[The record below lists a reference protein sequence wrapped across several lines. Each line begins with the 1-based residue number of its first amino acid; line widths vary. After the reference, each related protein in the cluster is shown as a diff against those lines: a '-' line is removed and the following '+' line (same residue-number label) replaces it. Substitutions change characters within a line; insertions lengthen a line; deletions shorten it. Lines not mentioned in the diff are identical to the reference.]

1 MDKTIEKLKN
11 KMEKIL
17 KKSEDHRDKEID
29 YILLNSKTGD
39 IYAIATNYDGILE
52 FTSNIK
58 KYHLIIVKLLIHFL
72 IMMMIFLED

>member
-29 YILLNSKTGD
+29 YILLN
-39 IYAIATNYDGILE
+39 
-52 FTSNIK
+52 
-58 KYHLIIVKLLIHFL
+58 VKLQFI
-72 IMMMIFLED
+72 